1 MTAMLG
7 MKRGQG
13 MGKTQNLRMATRT
26 GERKD
31 RAVNEG
37 LSGYCSYPWNSLVQ
51 VISQVRKGLESF
63 CHQDDLPS
71 SQTPVM
77 IDLALTCL
85 GWMVECG

>member
-31 RAVNEG
+31 TTVNVG
-37 LSGYCSYPWNSLVQ
+37 LSGYCSCPCSSFVQ
-51 VISQVRKGLESF
+51 VISQEGKDI
-63 CHQDDLPS
+63 DDLPS

-77 IDLALTCL
+77 IALALTCL